1 MPSPYHSSVKRC
13 RKLNDGHYER
23 LRIRGRARVRRERP
37 HAVTLVTTKNGDC
50 VARYTERIYCMDG
63 PEYIS
68 SLKRAMASLLSIV
81 TSEGVS
87 NLGLG
92 LGLGLARARAGSQEV
107 DCTTRDER
115 CLTHQ
120 IGL

>member
-1 MPSPYHSSVKRC
+1 
-13 RKLNDGHYER
+13 
-23 LRIRGRARVRRERP
+23 
-37 HAVTLVTTKNGDC
+37 
-50 VARYTERIYCMDG
+50 MDS

-68 SLKRAMASLLSIV
+68 SLKRAMASLLSRD
-81 TSEGVS
+81 GVS